1 MGMADYRRS
10 NRRSIFLTA
19 GIVLVAVVVAVYSIS
34 VSKYDLGFVESLGIV
49 WDNICGIE
57 FGTYEERLK
66 SFLVWDGYVPMAIG
80 GILVGA
86 ILGVGGSVM
95 QTIVR
100 NPVADSYTT
109 GISSG
114 ALFGVTLFIVLGSGF
129 TGFGY
134 NVGLMLNAF
143 LFSLIPVSIIV
154 VFSIFKK
161 VTPTTMILIGIA
173 VMYLFSAMTTLLKYT
188 ASEDD
193 IATIYAW
200 SVGTLGNLGW
210 SSIPYLIV
218 AFALIFAFMM
228 FISNKLNVLI
238 AGDNPSRTLGENPTR
253 IRILCLVVIS
263 LATAIAV
270 CFTGTIGF
278 VGLVCPHI
286 ARTLVGSNAK
296 YLIPCSAAIG
306 GLMLIFSDMVARCLG
321 PTGLSVGVV
330 TALFGGPLFL
340 FFLLRQKR
348 NSW

>member
-1 MGMADYRRS
+1 MGVTDYRRS
-10 NRRSIFLTA
+10 NRRSILLIA
-19 GIVLVAVVVAVYSIS
+19 GIALVSAVLAIYSIS
-34 VSKYDLGFVESLGIV
+34 VSKYDLGFTESLGIV
-49 WDNICGIE
+49 WKNICGLGFE
-57 FGTYEERLK
+57 SYQDRLK
-66 SFLVWDGYVPMAIG
+66 SFLVWDGYVPMAIAG
-80 GILVGA
+80 VLVGA
-86 ILGVGGSVM
+86 ILGIGGSVM

-114 ALFGVTLFIVLGSGF
+114 ALFGVTLFIVMGSGF
-129 TGFGY
+129 TGLGY
-134 NVGLMLNAF
+134 DVGLMLNAF

-154 VFSIFKK
+154 VFSIFRK
-161 VTPTTMILIGIA
+161 VTPTVMVLIGIA

-200 SVGTLGNLGW
+200 SVGTLGNVGW
-210 SSIPYLIV
+210 SSIPYLLL
-218 AFALIFAFMM
+218 AFIFIFAFMM
-228 FISNKLNVLI
+228 LVSNRLNVLI

-286 ARTLVGSNAK
+286 ARMLVGSNAK
-296 YLIPCSAAIG
+296 YLVPCSAAIG
-306 GLMLIFSDMVARCLG
+306 GLLLIFSDMVARCLG